1 VSVFLFVS
9 RTAGVLTSDISE
21 RPSCSVVVVAQR
33 HGSGLL
39 IGGLIVPPALAPCT
53 YLHIASDDAARS
65 DPSSRGQIASLKQ
78 HRRLCGQGVWSN
90 VTIPPYNI
98 GDRLARGCVL
108 LSDVAM
114 RLGSCNPS
122 ADLAFWVVTRRRLL
136 QVAGRDCGL
145 AFGVVVRGE
154 AGCWRRRHGC
164 GCGFFWPG
172 LGSALPG
179 ARAGIISQ
187 VLALFFFAVG
197 EKEEEMRHPLLQQ
210 HCMLGFALGV
220 LFGERR
226 AVDRIIVVKDH
237 GKWSC
242 PWLDR
247 WMRA

>member
-33 HGSGLL
+33 HGSGFL

-122 ADLAFWVVTRRRLL
+122 ADLAFLGCDAEAP
-136 QVAGRDCGL
+136 VAGCRTRLWFGFWRCGSGRSGMLAPTTWVRVRFLLARFGLGPAWRKSRDHIASAGTFFFRGGGEGGGDETSFAATAL
-145 AFGVVVRGE
+145 YVRFRSRGVVWRETRG
-154 AGCWRRRHGC
+154 
-164 GCGFFWPG
+164 
-172 LGSALPG
+172 
-179 ARAGIISQ
+179 
-187 VLALFFFAVG
+187 
-197 EKEEEMRHPLLQQ
+197 
-210 HCMLGFALGV
+210 
-220 LFGERR
+220 
-226 AVDRIIVVKDH
+226 
-237 GKWSC
+237 
-242 PWLDR
+242 
-247 WMRA
+247 